1 MLLPPGMHQQAL
13 KKGDIVLSARQT
25 ESLLRTGKAIGTG
38 HAYAYGTLSNA
49 HYNDVTAKQTQSNPW
64 KNKKDSGGDTYN
76 VDTYNNYES
85 GSDSKKGGGG
95 GGSDSDD
102 SSSDDAK
109 EDVKD
114 ALYLNQ
120 INVLSAKKDIIKRIH
135 LINQN
140 KFSNALIEQLVLV
153 SINIPMTLNIVLV
166 VSPLKKMMLKF
177 A

>member
-1 MLLPPGMHQQAL
+1 M
-13 KKGDIVLSARQT
+13 KDIDFI
-25 ESLLRTGKAIGTG
+25 KI
-38 HAYAYGTLSNA
+38 
-49 HYNDVTAKQTQSNPW
+49 AKQL
-64 KNKKDSGGDTYN
+64 
-76 VDTYNNYES
+76 
-85 GSDSKKGGGG
+85 
-95 GGSDSDD
+95 
-102 SSSDDAK
+102 K
-109 EDVKD
+109 EDAKD